1 MGDEYGVR
9 PGDYVKELEEAETVE
24 GKKWTKETAQQE
36 WFDKFQI
43 RKTIDWQ
50 GLLETDLEKARN
62 ALQYVIDNR
71 DHFPQ
76 YDNGWMFD
84 RKKELSQQEWFD
96 KFQIRKTVNWQA
108 LLASDIDKA
117 REALQHD

>member
-43 RKTIDWQ
+43 RKT
-50 GLLETDLEKARN
+50 
-62 ALQYVIDNR
+62 
-71 DHFPQ
+71 
-76 YDNGWMFD
+76 
-84 RKKELSQQEWFD
+84 
-96 KFQIRKTVNWQA
+96 VNWQA

-117 REALQHD
+117 REALQHVTNNREHFPQYNDEWLTDRQRELAAAERK